1 MTRLLTLLLLTFGLC
16 GPAAAQCAKP
26 VPVALSDLGF
36 GAYEDRGQIV
46 GLLPD
51 LLRELERRSGCTM
64 AIEMRPRARAVVE
77 FLRGELGLLVAALKT
92 PDRDLVGQF
101 IPYGYTEMDLVLRE
115 DVPASIDS
123 FAAFERQPELHLG
136 VVRGITLGPS
146 LNARLDQLVAAK
158 RAEYSPDFHNIGSK
172 LRVGRIQAAIV
183 PFNIHAKMTADGE
196 LAAGVRI
203 IDLPEAPTE
212 VLGIYLHRTLI
223 GAADRAVLQRHLQ
236 DMVREGWV
244 QRLYARYFGETR
256 IRSVFARGAPLLP

>member
-1 MTRLLTLLLLTFGLC
+1 MARLFTLLLLTLGLC
-16 GPAAAQCAKP
+16 GTAAAQCTKP

-36 GAYEDRGQIV
+36 GAYEDQGQIV

-51 LLRELERRSGCTM
+51 MLRELERRSGCAM
-64 AIEMRPRARAVVE
+64 VLEMRPRARAVVE

-115 DVPASIDS
+115 DVPAGIDS
-123 FAAFERQPELHLG
+123 FAAFERQTELHLG

-146 LNARLDQLVAAK
+146 LNARLDQLMAAK
-158 RAEYSPDFHNIGSK
+158 RAEYSPDFHNVGSK
-172 LRVGRIQAAIV
+172 LRLGRIQAAII

-196 LAAGVRI
+196 LSPGTRI
-203 IDLPEAPTE
+203 VDLPEASTE
-212 VLGIYLHRTLI
+212 VLGFYLHRTLL

-244 QRLYARYFGETR
+244 QRLYGRYFGEAK